1 MNILVYSDLGASPN
15 SIKHTYNTLAS
26 ILGHVYDIIQI
37 DRKVL
42 QSEPWEVGCV
52 MLAMPGGRD
61 MPYCE
66 ALNGE
71 PNKRIQKFIHDGG
84 RYLGLCAGAYYAST
98 SIEFEKGRTL
108 MEIIQPRELSLYP
121 GISRG
126 TVYPGFVYNS
136 ESGAR
141 SVTVT
146 LEREALVEYYG
157 NDSLLPPPEEIKMY
171 YNGGGYFVHPERY
184 DNVTVLCRYKDP
196 SGLCDTEDEPKGPAA
211 VVHCTVGAGH
221 ALLIGTHP
229 EYDITSEDLLLVDQH
244 VSKPVKT
251 ILSDLILSEM
261 ERKRFLRAAFAR
273 IGLNVVPVQD
283 NIVQENKVPQVT
295 PLYLT
300 GLTKEWVH
308 KPVSYLLRKSD
319 PVTHLMEDQHDV
331 FHISALGTTMS
342 EQAQL
347 LSLCRAREDKPA
359 LIELVYQPTINAAEP
374 IYPHRSLTPY
384 FHFEEYYKH
393 LIQKRSLQWGGG
405 AWLSFGSA
413 LMYAEVI
420 GSTQSIMDK

>member
-15 SIKHTYNTLAS
+15 SIKHTCNTLKS

-37 DRKVL
+37 DRRVL
-42 QSEPWEVGCV
+42 QNEPWEVGCV
-52 MLAMPGGRD
+52 MLVLPGGRD
-61 MPYCE
+61 MPYCD

-71 PNKRIQKFIHDGG
+71 PIKRIQKFINDGG
-84 RYLGLCAGAYYAST
+84 RYLGLCAGAYFASA
-98 SIEFEKGRTL
+98 SIEFEKGRAL
-108 MEIIQPRELSLYP
+108 MEIIQPRELGLYP

-141 SVTVT
+141 SVAVA
-146 LEREALVEYYG
+146 LEMKALSQYYG
-157 NDSLLPPPEEIKMY
+157 DNLLAPKVIKMY
-171 YNGGGYFVHPERY
+171 YNGGGYFVHPEKY
-184 DNVTVLCRYKDP
+184 DNVTVLCRYNEP
-196 SGLCDTEDEPKGPAA
+196 SALCTTEDDPQGPAA
-211 VVHCTVGAGH
+211 AVHCKIGNGH

-229 EYDITSEDLLLVDQH
+229 EYDITSEDLLLVDRN
-244 VSKPVKT
+244 VSKPVKS
-251 ILSDLILSEM
+251 ILTDLIRSEV

-273 IGLNVVPVQD
+273 IGLDVVPIQD
-283 NIVQENKVPQVT
+283 NIVQENKIPEVT

-308 KPVSYLLRKSD
+308 KPTYFLLRKSD
-319 PVTHLMEDQHDV
+319 PVTHILEDQHDV
-331 FHISALGTTMS
+331 FHISELGTPMS

-359 LIELVYQPTINAAEP
+359 LIEVIYLPTINAVEP
-374 IYPHRSLTPY
+374 IYPPRSLTPY
-384 FHFEEYYKH
+384 FQFDEYYKQ
-393 LIQKRSLQWGGG
+393 LIQKRRLECGGG
-405 AWLSFGSA
+405 ASMSFGSA
-413 LMYAEVI
+413 LMYSEVI

>member
-1 MNILVYSDLGASPN
+1 MNILVYGDLGASPN
-15 SIKHTYNTLAS
+15 SIKHTCNTLKS

-37 DRKVL
+37 DRQVL

-52 MLAMPGGRD
+52 MLVMPGGRD

-71 PNKRIQKFIHDGG
+71 PNKRIQKFIDNGG
-84 RYLGLCAGAYYAST
+84 RYLGLCAGAYYASA
-98 SIEFEKGRTL
+98 SIEFEKGRAL
-108 MEIIQPRELSLYP
+108 MEIIQSRELSLYP

-141 SVTVT
+141 SVAVT
-146 LEREALVEYYG
+146 LESEALAQYYG
-157 NDSLLPPPEEIKMY
+157 DGLPPPKEIKMY
-171 YNGGGYFVHPERY
+171 YNGGGYFVHPEHY

-196 SGLCDTEDEPKGPAA
+196 SALCTTKDESQGPAA
-211 VVHCTVGAGH
+211 VVHCRIGAGH

-244 VSKPVKT
+244 ANNAVKS
-251 ILSDLILSEM
+251 ILSDLILSEV
-261 ERKRFLRAAFAR
+261 ERKRFLRAAFVR

-308 KPVSYLLRKSD
+308 KSTSYLLRKSD
-319 PVTHLMEDQHDV
+319 PVTHVLEDQHDV

-342 EQAQL
+342 ERAQL

-359 LIELVYQPTINAAEP
+359 LVELVYLPTINAVEP
-374 IYPHRSLTPY
+374 IYPHRSLTPC
-384 FHFEEYYKH
+384 FHFEEYYK
-393 LIQKRSLQWGGG
+393 LLMQKRSLQWGGG

-420 GSTQSIMDK
+420 GSTQSLMDK